1 MLRNVRNV
9 CHDVCCAYD
18 YYTSSHIVSDCLC
31 VLLQFNFFRAYLQSN
46 GRDGQASDHD
56 LEHMMLEANT
66 FALAS
71 HFMWALWST
80 IQAQISSIKFGYLV
94 SIVIII
100 L

>member
-1 MLRNVRNV
+1 
-9 CHDVCCAYD
+9 
-18 YYTSSHIVSDCLC
+18 
-31 VLLQFNFFRAYLQSN
+31 LQFNFFRAYLQSN

-94 SIVIII
+94 SVVIIFFVV
-100 L
+100 LLRLSYFVVFFLLSF